1 MGIQLPSYFSSPAA
15 MSDFGQHSAR
25 VSELPT
31 DLPELVKTVQGLMV
45 HIFWA
50 KRYGL
55 ELDETRQA
63 EVQIRPLNTKLSR
76 LLELEDAPLDQPR
89 LPERRLVGNCRDF
102 TLLLV
107 SFLRAQG
114 QPARARCGF
123 GTYFMPGHYEDHWV
137 AEVWDGTHWRQVDA
151 QLDAL
156 QCGILGIQFDPF
168 NLPEGAFLTGG
179 QAWQICR
186 AGKADPDDFGI
197 FDMHGWNFIAGDLIR
212 DALALRKFE
221 ILPWDFWEGMG
232 PSLEDNPP
240 ASVVERVDRLAAC
253 TANFDTDPEGLWV
266 ELDNGGWMP
275 PENWGD

>member
-221 ILPWDFWEGMG
+221 ILPG